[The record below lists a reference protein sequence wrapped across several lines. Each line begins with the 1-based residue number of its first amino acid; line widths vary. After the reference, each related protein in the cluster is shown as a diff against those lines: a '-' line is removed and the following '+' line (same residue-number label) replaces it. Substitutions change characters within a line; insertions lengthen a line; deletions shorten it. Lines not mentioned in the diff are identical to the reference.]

1 MISVESNRRFLRGP
15 RAGTLWAMRAAMLAL
30 LISLF
35 PATAAADVQGVVALE
50 AGVSFAEPSL
60 VAGVEAGV
68 RIDGQWTLLIEVDW
82 NPWFAIAAP
91 DPVEPGALN
100 VGIGLEHIF
109 ADGLLRVAAFFGT
122 CTLLFETALD
132 QAGETGVFVDV
143 VPLSLRLPVVD
154 DLLTLR
160 FDPISAHLLAPVM
173 SGLPLVR
180 YEFRHAVSLELTP

>member
-1 MISVESNRRFLRGP
+1 
-15 RAGTLWAMRAAMLAL
+15 MLARAL
-30 LISLF
+30 ALALWLI
-35 PATAAADVQGVVALE
+35 PASAAADVRGVVAVE

-68 RIDGQWTLLIEVDW
+68 RVDGQWTLLLEVDW

-100 VGIGLEHIF
+100 VGVGIEHIF

-122 CTLLFETALD
+122 STLLFETALD
-132 QAGETGVFVDV
+132 QAGDTGVFLDV

-180 YEFRHAVSLELTP
+180 YEFRHAVSLELMP